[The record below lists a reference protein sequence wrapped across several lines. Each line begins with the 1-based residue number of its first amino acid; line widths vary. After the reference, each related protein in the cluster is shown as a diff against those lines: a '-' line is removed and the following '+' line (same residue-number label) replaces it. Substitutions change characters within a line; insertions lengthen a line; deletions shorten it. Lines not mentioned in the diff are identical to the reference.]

1 MREKGSLINK
11 IKDHFRILKEKRKK
25 KKEEEKLKKIKKEI
39 EALERKRKG
48 IIYNRP
54 KIAFIT
60 LLGLFLGIFEP
71 RKKKEEYKKIEE
83 ELKNIEINIKIS
95 KNEDYL
101 RETEIKLE
109 KIENDIQNIKANI
122 SNSKKEEINKKTDD
136 LRKSIEIKRT
146 KINEELKVEEKV
158 NVRKN
163 DIKEVNVTDKKIQTE
178 ETTFNDKYKNDDK
191 ISFYSF
197 EDLFKQ
203 LNNLYDDVCLGNVN
217 DMKKYHN
224 KFNQINE
231 EFKKYEN
238 EVDYKDYVL
247 FRFKLDDTSKLI
259 NSKLKDPSEEK
270 LEEVINNNIEQGSKN
285 KDINNK
291 IVTNS
296 IVVGGLLANASYH
309 LIKEVISSIP
319 YKNENQ
325 ENKLLEEKNID
336 IKIENKEELDNNIND
351 EIKKDNVD
359 ILKVERSDNKKLKVL
374 QDEKRTD
381 KIEIKKNEVLKDKN
395 LIYFKDFK
403 LSSDLIFNDLK
414 EQEKELEEIDKKFNN
429 LKLSKIN
436 LFIKKAL
443 NVAISFLPI
452 KLFKNKFIGAL
463 TSGLILNNRL
473 KYIRKL
479 TNSYDKE
486 IILYNYKNIL
496 KGIKDNLDCLEKI
509 KMISIDSLE
518 QIEIIRNNILNDYQE
533 YLDAEEIKNAL
544 NHLKE
549 LELDITKKILK
560 IEKEEEQ
567 LKKVEEKGKQKIK
580 VIE

>member
-11 IKDHFRILKEKRKK
+11 IKVRFRILKEKRKK

-39 EALERKRKG
+39 EILERKRKE
-48 IIYNRP
+48 IIYNRS
-54 KIAFIT
+54 KVTFMT
-60 LLGLFLGIFEP
+60 LLGLFLGIFES
-71 RKKKEEYKKIEE
+71 KKKKTEYKKIEE
-83 ELKNIEINIKIS
+83 ELRNIEINIKDV

-101 RETEIKLE
+101 KETVIKLE
-109 KIENDIQNIKANI
+109 KVENIIKNITIPNFKKIEIT
-122 SNSKKEEINKKTDD
+122 KKTND
-136 LRKSIEIKRT
+136 LRESIEIK
-146 KINEELKVEEKV
+146 KEELKEG
-158 NVRKN
+158 
-163 DIKEVNVTDKKIQTE
+163 KKINVKELNIIDENIEKQTQI
-178 ETTFNDKYKNDDK
+178 NLYKFKDSKKNEK
-191 ISFYSF
+191 IIISSF

-203 LNNLYDDVCLGNVN
+203 LNDLYDDINLENGN
-217 DMKKYHN
+217 DIKKYQN
-224 KFNQINE
+224 KLDKINK

-238 EVDYKDYVL
+238 EIDYKDYVL

-259 NSKLKDPSEEK
+259 NSKLKVQNEEK
-270 LEEVINNNIEQGSKN
+270 LEKIIIDNNIEQDSKN
-285 KDINNK
+285 QSIENNK
-291 IVTNS
+291 IVSNT
-296 IVVGGLLANASYH
+296 IVFGGLFANASYH
-309 LIKEVISSIP
+309 LVKEIISSIP
-319 YKNENQ
+319 YNVETQ
-325 ENKLLEEKNID
+325 EKELEEQDND
-336 IKIENKEELDNNIND
+336 IKIEYKEELKNNIID
-351 EIKKDNVD
+351 EIKVELKDNKDEEKLQEIKYAV
-359 ILKVERSDNKKLKVL
+359 KK
-374 QDEKRTD
+374 E
-381 KIEIKKNEVLKDKN
+381 KIEIKNKEIFKEKK
-395 LIYFKDFK
+395 LIFLNDFK

-429 LKLSKIN
+429 LKISKIN